1 MMAKLE
7 ERLAR
12 GSPNKLLRAACWLAL
27 LGLAIMVYSVL
38 DPRPVPVILAMSVG
52 QGVSMLALSAF
63 FLAVLVDA
71 ARRPPPVSQRPQ
83 APSDDDDEDLD

>member
-1 MMAKLE
+1 MAKLE

-12 GSPNKLLRAACWLAL
+12 GSSSKLLRVACWLAL
-27 LGLAIMVYSVL
+27 AGLVIMVYSVL

-52 QGVSMLALSAF
+52 QGVSMLALGAF

-71 ARRPPPVSQRPQ
+71 ARRPPAASLRPP
-83 APSDDDDEDLD
+83 AEPDDDD